1 MPLNHQNLSDE
12 ELIVHYQATEDK
24 FAVGELFK
32 RHSLM
37 CFAVCNKYF
46 RNTEK
51 ANDAAMAVFE
61 KLFVDLQSHQI
72 KNFKSWLHT
81 VCRNYCLMQLRK
93 PELTVS
99 INDVSEK
106 SGDEFMQ
113 LDTFLHQDTKEEKLQ
128 ELEKAIVWLNDKQRQ
143 CIELFYLKKKTYKEI
158 SEQTGYTVSD
168 VRSQIQ
174 NGKRNLKITL
184 QQKGITFCAAIL
196 VWIQHTA

>member
-184 QQKGITFCAAIL
+184 QQKGITFCAALL

>member
-1 MPLNHQNLSDE
+1 MPSTHHNLSDE
-12 ELIVHYQATEDK
+12 DLVINYQTKGDK
-24 FAVGELFK
+24 QAVGELFK

-46 RNTEK
+46 RDTEK

-61 KLFVDLQSHQI
+61 KLFNDLQNHSIQ
-72 KNFKSWLHT
+72 NFKSWLHT

-93 PELTVS
+93 PELTIS
-99 INDVSEK
+99 INDVSKK

-113 LDTFLHQDTKEEKLQ
+113 LDNFLHQDNKEEQLQ
-128 ELEKAIVWLNDKQRQ
+128 ELEKAMAWLNDKQRQ
-143 CIELFYLKKKTYKEI
+143 CIDLFYLKKKTYKEI
-158 SEQTGYTVSD
+158 SEQTGYTVKD

-184 QQKGITFCAAIL
+184 QQKGITFCAAL
-196 VWIQHTA
+196 LLWIQYTA

>member
-1 MPLNHQNLSDE
+1 MSLNYHNLSDE
-12 ELIVHYQATEDK
+12 DLVANYQTTSDK
-24 FAVGELFK
+24 QAVGELFR

-46 RNTEK
+46 RDTEK
-51 ANDAAMAVFE
+51 ANDAAMAIFE
-61 KLFVDLQSHQI
+61 KLFSDLQNHTI

-81 VCRNYCLMQLRK
+81 VCRNHCLMQLRK

-106 SGDEFMQ
+106 SSDEFMQ
-113 LDTFLHQDTKEEKLQ
+113 LDNFLHQDNKEEKLQ
-128 ELEKAIVWLNDKQRQ
+128 ELEKAMAWLNDKQRQ
-143 CIELFYLKKKTYKEI
+143 CIDLFYLKKKTYKEI
-158 SEQTGYTVSD
+158 SEQTGYTVND

-184 QQKGITFCAAIL
+184 QQKGITLCAAL
-196 VWIQHTA
+196 LLWIQHTA

>member
-37 CFAVCNKYF
+37 CFTVCNKYF

-184 QQKGITFCAAIL
+184 QQKGITFCAALL